1 MQLKICQRWGNY
13 DIHFHFS
20 LRHLKNGFE
29 WRTDRK
35 FLRNP
40 NLNEIKVAPAIRTT
54 VAPVSYYCLIFFIGL
69 RPKLGNTYYRYLF
82 NLLFSVCSSF
92 EEDEEHRKFLRN
104 PNLNEISATCT
115 TPAKHN
121 PHYLIFRKSCVTLFI
136 NTADNLNNW
145 ITLLQFY

>member
-1 MQLKICQRWGNY
+1 MWIVLRWRSTGSTNLVE
-13 DIHFHFS
+13 IRIPKKFS
-20 LRHLKNGFE
+20 VFFILFE

-82 NLLFSVCSSF
+82 NLLDLDRIKRPKQEKLV
-92 EEDEEHRKFLRN
+92 RV
-104 PNLNEISATCT
+104 I
-115 TPAKHN
+115 
-121 PHYLIFRKSCVTLFI
+121 
-136 NTADNLNNW
+136 
-145 ITLLQFY
+145 LLQIIGFNFHFHFHAMTCCRKKYVVNYLFSFIKITIKHTVCL